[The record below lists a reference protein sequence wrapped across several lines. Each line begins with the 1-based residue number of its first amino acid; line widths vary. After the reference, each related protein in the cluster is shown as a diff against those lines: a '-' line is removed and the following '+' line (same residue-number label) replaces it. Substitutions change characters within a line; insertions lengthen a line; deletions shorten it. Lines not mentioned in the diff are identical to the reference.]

1 MLESCFF
8 VDQMTDWLT
17 IYLFVCLSA
26 CLLSCLIVCLFVY
39 LFIVYLCVCL
49 NFFLFCL
56 FVFCLFVYLFICYLF
71 ICWSMVKR
79 RKNHSV
85 RLNLLQLSSKKCVS
99 IFYGPLCIGGNM
111 LDSWTNLRGQR
122 PSLRFEHLL
131 EMSAEE
137 QPVCLVMGCVYKN
150 IVIAFR
156 YTSSASHHLHA
167 SMCECSTLVFT
178 AL

>member
-8 VDQMTDWLT
+8 VDKMTDWLT
-17 IYLFVCLSA
+17 IYLFVCLFA
-26 CLLSCLIVCLFVY
+26 CLLSCLIV
-39 LFIVYLCVCL
+39 
-49 NFFLFCL
+49 
-56 FVFCLFVYLFICYLF
+56 CLFVYLFICYLF